1 MKKFILSICC
11 VAAMCTASAQE
22 SHIFPDSLYLFSYF
36 TNKDAN
42 RHGMHYA
49 WSRDGYEWNTVG
61 NPVGFLQPDT
71 ASDAPRLRDP
81 FLLQDKKAAVRRYSP
96 QPAASLNSSQISLFS
111 VCLLPQIISNACKT
125 KQRHNQKNTRDQNDP
140 PCLCHQRFFRK

>member
-1 MKKFILSICC
+1 MFNIHLIETMKKFILSICC

-71 ASDAPRLRDP
+71 ASDAPRLRKT
-81 FLLQDKKAAVRRYSP
+81 KKACGIVYGRPTGNLRISDMLRRP
-96 QPAASLNSSQISLFS
+96 
-111 VCLLPQIISNACKT
+111 T
-125 KQRHNQKNTRDQNDP
+125 
-140 PCLCHQRFFRK
+140 

>member
-1 MKKFILSICC
+1 MFNIHLIETMKKFILSICC

-61 NPVGFLQPDT
+61 NPVGFAT
-71 ASDAPRLRDP
+71 RYGERCTP
-81 FLLQDKKAAVRRYSP
+81 FAR
-96 QPAASLNSSQISLFS
+96 SLFIARQERH
-111 VCLLPQIISNACKT
+111 VALCMDDRLGISAYRICFVARLDT
-125 KQRHNQKNTRDQNDP
+125 
-140 PCLCHQRFFRK
+140 LE

>member
-1 MKKFILSICC
+1 MFNIHLIETMKKFILSICC

-71 ASDAPRLRDP
+71 ASDAPRLQR
-81 FLLQDKKAAVRRYSP
+81 
-96 QPAASLNSSQISLFS
+96 SLFIARQERH
-111 VCLLPQIISNACKT
+111 VALCMDDRLGISAYRICFVA
-125 KQRHNQKNTRDQNDP
+125 R
-140 PCLCHQRFFRK
+140 L

>member
-1 MKKFILSICC
+1 MFNIHLIETMKKFILSICC

-81 FLLQDKKAAVRRYSP
+81 FY
-96 QPAASLNSSQISLFS
+96 
-111 VCLLPQIISNACKT
+111 CKT
-125 KQRHNQKNTRDQNDP
+125 
-140 PCLCHQRFFRK
+140 RKACGIVYGRPTGNLRISDMLRRPT

>member
-1 MKKFILSICC
+1 MFNIHLIETMKKFILSICC

-71 ASDAPRLRDP
+71 LE
-81 FLLQDKKAAVRRYSP
+81 
-96 QPAASLNSSQISLFS
+96 
-111 VCLLPQIISNACKT
+111 
-125 KQRHNQKNTRDQNDP
+125 
-140 PCLCHQRFFRK
+140 